1 MAGAVIMEA
10 LHQIQAVLAV
20 AAVVEVVG
28 LLVVLRVLLDKEVL
42 VVTALPPHRSMVLV
56 EAAGR
61 LR

>member
-1 MAGAVIMEA
+1 MEA